1 MALRQPQEVK
11 KNDMMS
17 QQIANSLKM
26 SAYLNKNTFS
36 SSTALPPE
44 ENRLNMKDIVSKG
57 ANPIWLRREGEEGV
71 EPTTKVP
78 ARRTGYSE
86 DMQNGGADASCQ
98 KCGQG
103 IYKLFS

>member
-1 MALRQPQEVK
+1 MALRSGTTGK
-11 KNDMMS
+11 KNDMMQ

-57 ANPIWLRREGEEGV
+57 GNPIWLRNEGEED
-71 EPTTKVP
+71 PKSKTRNNF
-78 ARRTGYSE
+78 RRSSY
-86 DMQNGGADASCQ
+86 NN
-98 KCGQG
+98 K
-103 IYKLFS
+103 Y

>member
-1 MALRQPQEVK
+1 MALRSAPTD
-11 KNDMMS
+11 KNKDMMS

-57 ANPIWLRREGEEGV
+57 GNPIWLRNEGEEDPRDKGRSSN
-71 EPTTKVP
+71 
-78 ARRTGYSE
+78 RRSNY
-86 DMQNGGADASCQ
+86 NN
-98 KCGQG
+98 K
-103 IYKLFS
+103 Y

>member
-1 MALRQPQEVK
+1 MALRTGTNSK

-44 ENRLNMKDIVSKG
+44 ENRLNMSDILSKSAG
-57 ANPIWLRREGEEGV
+57 PIWKKKEKVIRRHYKNFGPSRHSTDDV
-71 EPTTKVP
+71 FSSKKHSTV
-78 ARRTGYSE
+78 
-86 DMQNGGADASCQ
+86 ASCRL
-98 KCGQG
+98 CGQG
-103 IYKLFS
+103 KIFY